1 MMRCWSLVL
10 AAVAVFVVGEVW
22 ADYPERSAMARE
34 SGKRLKVQ
42 EWKTTPDGRKKWV
55 DHVEIYDAEGR
66 LVEEAEYSDFG
77 TRLAWRSEYAYDEHG
92 RLTTEYVYNERNKLS
107 KIRKFEYD
115 ASGACVRR
123 MNYNAN
129 GDLNS
134 YRQFEFIYE

>member
-1 MMRCWSLVL
+1 MRFLGFIFAIMALGL
-10 AAVAVFVVGEVW
+10 ATDAVASF
-22 ADYPERSAMARE
+22 PERSRLARE
-34 SGKRLKVQ
+34 SGRRLKVQ

-77 TRLAWRSEYAYDEHG
+77 TRLAWRSELVYDELG
-92 RLTTEYVYNERNKLS
+92 RLAAEYVYNERNKLS
-107 KIRKFEYD
+107 KVRKFEYD
-115 ASGACVRR
+115 DKGACVRR

-129 GDLNS
+129 GVLNS